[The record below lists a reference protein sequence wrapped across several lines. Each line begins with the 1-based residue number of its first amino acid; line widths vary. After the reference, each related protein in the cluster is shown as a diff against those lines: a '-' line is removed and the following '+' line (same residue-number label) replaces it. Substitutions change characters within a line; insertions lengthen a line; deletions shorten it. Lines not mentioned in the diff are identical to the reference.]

1 MNDRVDADLMPEDQ
15 TPETPEAPEPGEGT
29 QPGETFEADEPFE
42 AGHGGPGAR
51 RHLRLAALALA
62 TAVTVILLDQLTK
75 YIAVRELT
83 GRGPVDVI
91 DGLFQFRLLRNSGA
105 AFSFATGMTWVLTA
119 VSATVCTIIVRYAF
133 RLGSAWW
140 ALALGLMLGGAI
152 GNLFDRFLRAPGFA
166 RGHVVDFMELPHW
179 PVFNVADSAVV
190 TGAVLIGILGFL
202 GIGLDGRRQR
212 A

>member
-1 MNDRVDADLMPEDQ
+1 MNDRADADLMPDDQ
-15 TPETPEAPEPGEGT
+15 TPDQPDQPEPVPPTGASDLAGAT
-29 QPGETFEADEPFE
+29 EPAE
-42 AGHGGPGAR
+42 SAAP
-51 RHLRLAALALA
+51 HLRLAAVALA
-62 TAVTVILLDQLTK
+62 TAMAVILLDQLTK
-75 YIAVRELT
+75 YVAVRELT
-83 GRGPVDVI
+83 GRGPVEVI
-91 DGLFQFRLLRNSGA
+91 DGIFQFRLIRNSGA

-119 VSATVCTIIVRYAF
+119 ISATVCTVIVRYAF

-140 ALALGLMLGGAI
+140 ALALGLMLGGAV
-152 GNLFDRFLRAPGFA
+152 GNLLDRFFRAPGFA

-190 TGAVLIGILGFL
+190 TGAVLVGLLGFL

>member
-1 MNDRVDADLMPEDQ
+1 M
-15 TPETPEAPEPGEGT
+15 
-29 QPGETFEADEPFE
+29 
-42 AGHGGPGAR
+42 
-51 RHLRLAALALA
+51 
-62 TAVTVILLDQLTK
+62 ILLDQLTK
-75 YIAVRELT
+75 YVAVRELT
-83 GRGPVDVI
+83 GSGPVEVV
-91 DGLFQFRLLRNSGA
+91 DGLFQFRLIRNSGA

-119 VSATVCTIIVRYAF
+119 VSATVCTVIVRYAF

-152 GNLFDRFLRAPGFA
+152 GNLLDRFFRAPGFA

-190 TGAVLIGILGFL
+190 TGAVLIGILGIL

-212 A
+212 D